1 MNKLS
6 RTRSALDRIEKAGNA
21 LPHPTLLFVFLSLL
35 VIVLSALFY
44 SIGTAVIHPL
54 NGNSISVV
62 NLLSLDGFNRITGN
76 MVKNFTG
83 FAPVGPVLVV
93 MLGIGIAEKSGL
105 IQSLLK
111 LLVLKAP
118 DTLLT
123 FIVVFAGVMSSIAVD
138 SGYVVL
144 IPVSGMVFLA
154 AGRNPIAG
162 IAASFAGVSAG
173 FSANLLIGPV
183 DAILGGIST
192 EAAQLLDPGYEVAAT
207 GNYYFIIASTLL
219 LSIAGTWVTEKFVM
233 PSLDGSSTDNQ
244 AESVSLH
251 LPAAERKALKYTGL
265 LVLVIGALL
274 VWGLVPEQ
282 GFLRNPETS
291 SIIKSPFMSGLIAI
305 IFLIAALC
313 GTVYGYISGTFSNGN
328 DIVEAMEDTMRIMAT
343 YIVLM
348 FFAAQFVA
356 FFSWTNLG
364 LVLAVEGADLL
375 KAAGFSAIPLMICF
389 VAFCAL
395 SNLFIGSASA
405 KWAIMAPIFV
415 PMLMLSGISPELT
428 QAAYRVGDSSTN
440 IITPLMPY
448 FALVYAFVKRYD
460 KDAGMGTMIVLM
472 LPYSLIFLLT
482 WSLMLAVWIFAGWP
496 LGPGV
501 STLYA
506 G

>member
-6 RTRSALDRIEKAGNA
+6 RTRSVLNRIEKAGNA

-35 VIVLSALFY
+35 VIALSALFY
-44 SIGTAVIHPL
+44 SMGTSVIHPL

-62 NLLSLDGFNRITGN
+62 NLLSLDGFNRITSS

-83 FAPVGPVLVV
+83 FAPVGPVLVT

-123 FIVVFAGVMSSIAVD
+123 FIVVFAGIMSSIAVD

-154 AGRNPIAG
+154 AGRSPIAG

-192 EAAQLLDPGYEVAAT
+192 EAAQLLDSSYEVAAT

-233 PSLDGSSTDNQ
+233 PSLDKPSADNQ
-244 AESVSLH
+244 AETVSLE
-251 LPAAERKALKYTGL
+251 LANADRKALKYTGL

-274 VWGLVPEQ
+274 IWGLVPES
-282 GFLRNPETS
+282 GFLRNPETG

-313 GTVYGYISGTFSNGN
+313 GTLYGYVSGTFSNGN
-328 DIVEAMEDTMRIMAT
+328 DVVEAMEDTMKVMAT

-375 KAAGFSAIPLMICF
+375 KASGLSAIPLIICF
-389 VAFCAL
+389 IAFCAL

-472 LPYSLIFLLT
+472 LPYSMVFLAT

-496 LGPGV
+496 LGPGA
-501 STLYA
+501 SAIY
-506 G
+506 GG

>member
-6 RTRSALDRIEKAGNA
+6 RTRSVLNRIETVGNA
-21 LPHPTLLFVFLSLL
+21 LPHPTLLFLFLSLL
-35 VIVLSALFY
+35 VIVLSAVFY
-44 SIGTAVIHPL
+44 SMGTSVIHPL

-62 NLLSLDGFNRITGN
+62 NLLSLDGFNRITSS

-83 FAPVGPVLVV
+83 FAPVGPVLVT

-154 AGRNPIAG
+154 AGRSPIAG

-192 EAAQLLDPGYEVAAT
+192 EAAQLLDASYEVAAT

-233 PSLDGSSTDNQ
+233 PSLDKPNADNQ
-244 AESVSLH
+244 TETVSLD
-251 LPAAERKALKYTGL
+251 LASADRKALKYTGL

-274 VWGLVPEQ
+274 VWGLVPEA
-282 GFLRNPETS
+282 GFLRNPETG

-313 GTVYGYISGTFSNGN
+313 GTVYGYVSGTFSNGN
-328 DIVEAMEDTMRIMAT
+328 DVVEAMEDTMKVMAT

-356 FFSWTNLG
+356 FFGWTNLG

-375 KAAGFSAIPLMICF
+375 KAAGFSAIPLIICF
-389 VAFCAL
+389 IAFCAL

-460 KDAGMGTMIVLM
+460 NNAGMGTMIVLM
-472 LPYSLIFLLT
+472 LPYSMVFLAT

-496 LGPGV
+496 LGPGA
-501 STLYA
+501 SAIY
-506 G
+506 GG

>member
-1 MNKLS
+1 M
-6 RTRSALDRIEKAGNA
+6 
-21 LPHPTLLFVFLSLL
+21 
-35 VIVLSALFY
+35 
-44 SIGTAVIHPL
+44 GTTVIHPL
-54 NGNSISVV
+54 NGSSIAVT
-62 NLLSLDGFNRITGN
+62 NLLSIDGFNRITAN
-76 MVKNFTG
+76 LVKNFTG
-83 FAPVGPVLVV
+83 FAPVGPVLVT

-111 LLVLKAP
+111 LVVLKAP

-123 FIVVFAGVMSSIAVD
+123 FFIVFAGVMSSIAVD

-144 IPVSGMVFLA
+144 IPLSGMIFLA

-183 DAILGGIST
+183 DAILAGIST
-192 EAAQLLDPGYEVAAT
+192 EAAHLLDSSYEVSAT

-219 LSIAGTWVTEKFVM
+219 LSVAGTWVTEKFIT
-233 PSLDGSSTDNQ
+233 PSLEKPSEEALADTL
-244 AESVSLH
+244 SLE
-251 LPAAERKALKYTGL
+251 LPPADRKALKYTGL
-265 LVLVIGALL
+265 LVAVIAGLL
-274 VWGLVPEQ
+274 VWGLYPDD
-282 GFLRNPETS
+282 GFLRNPETG

-305 IFLIAALC
+305 IFLVAALS
-313 GTVYGYISGTFSNGN
+313 GTLYGYISGAFKNGN
-328 DIVEAMEDTMRIMAT
+328 DIVNAMEDTMKVMAT
-343 YIVLM
+343 YLVLM

-364 LVLAVEGADLL
+364 LVLAVEGADVL

-448 FALVYAFVKRYD
+448 FALVYAFVLRYD
-460 KDAGMGTMIVLM
+460 SKAGMGTMIVLM
-472 LPYSLIFLLT
+472 LPYSMVFLLT
-482 WSLMLAVWIFAGWP
+482 WSIMLAVWIFAGWP

-501 STLYA
+501 ATLY
-506 G
+506 GG

>member
-6 RTRSALDRIEKAGNA
+6 RTRSALNRIEKAGNA

-35 VIVLSALFY
+35 VIALSALFY
-44 SIGTAVIHPL
+44 SMGTTVIHPL
-54 NGNSISVV
+54 NGNSIAVV
-62 NLLSLDGFNRITGN
+62 NLLSIDGFNRITGN

-83 FAPVGPVLVV
+83 FAPVGPVLVT
-93 MLGIGIAEKSGL
+93 MLGISIAEKSGL

-144 IPVSGMVFLA
+144 IPLSGMVFLA

-192 EAAQLLDPGYEVAAT
+192 EAAQLLDPAYEVAAT

-219 LSIAGTWVTEKFVM
+219 LSAAGTWVTEKFVT
-233 PSLDGSSTDNQ
+233 PALDKPGENSHPQAISLD
-244 AESVSLH
+244 
-251 LPAAERKALKYTGL
+251 LPPEERKALKYTGA
-265 LVLVIGALL
+265 LVLIFAGLL
-274 VWGLVPEQ
+274 IWGLVPEQ
-282 GFLRNPETS
+282 GFLRNPETG

-305 IFLIAALC
+305 IFLIAALS
-313 GTVYGYISGTFSNGN
+313 GTLYGYVSGVFKSGN
-328 DIVEAMEDTMRIMAT
+328 DIVEAMEDTMKVMAT

-389 VAFCAL
+389 IAFCAL

-460 KDAGMGTMIVLM
+460 SSAGMGTMIVLM
-472 LPYSLIFLLT
+472 LPYSLTFLLT
-482 WSLMLAVWIFAGWP
+482 WSVMLALWIFAGWP
-496 LGPGV
+496 LGPGAAI
-501 STLYA
+501 LY
-506 G
+506 GV